1 MEDTLREVVLYQ
13 IALRKSLNPCFNGRY
28 SQSVAEFKD
37 WLAANRLNPC
47 FNGRY
52 SQRCNEKFIIRGIL
66 TVLILVLMEDTLRG
80 KGVVVS
86 RKNIYGLNPCFNGR
100 YSQSTDNM
108 STSMVL
114 RSLNPCFNGRYSQ
127 SNSYPMDKRIVVS
140 LNPCFNGRYSQSHHA
155 RDLLETNSLVLILV
169 LMEDTLREIYPV
181 VLMASHCL
189 NPCFNGRYSQR

>member
-66 TVLILVLMEDTLRG
+66 TVLILVLMEDTLR
-80 KGVVVS
+80 V
-86 RKNIYGLNPCFNGR
+86 I
-100 YSQSTDNM
+100 
-108 STSMVL
+108 
-114 RSLNPCFNGRYSQ
+114 
-127 SNSYPMDKRIVVS
+127 RI
-140 LNPCFNGRYSQSHHA
+140 LWIKE
-155 RDLLETNSLVLILV
+155 LLSVLILV
-169 LMEDTLREIYPV
+169 LMEDTLRVIMQEIY
-181 VLMASHCL
+181 
-189 NPCFNGRYSQR
+189 